1 MTLSPTC
8 AVTPDTSKTDDSDFD
23 DILAE
28 ILAEEEARVVKNPT
42 SSIGQKKKVK
52 RTKKKKP
59 TYKKTDLWLNLY
71 YIIIKCQENTVNA

>member
-42 SSIGQKKKVK
+42 SGIGQKKKVK
-52 RTKKKKP
+52 RTKKK
-59 TYKKTDLWLNLY
+59 
-71 YIIIKCQENTVNA
+71 NTHDNTTNNNKDKNNKNNK

>member
-8 AVTPDTSKTDDSDFD
+8 AVTPDTSKTDDSD

-42 SSIGQKKKVK
+42 SGIGQKKKVK

-59 TYKKTDLWLNLY
+59 TYKKTDL
-71 YIIIKCQENTVNA
+71 

>member
-28 ILAEEEARVVKNPT
+28 ILAEEEAR
-42 SSIGQKKKVK
+42 
-52 RTKKKKP
+52 
-59 TYKKTDLWLNLY
+59 KT
-71 YIIIKCQENTVNA
+71 QEVPGDSG

>member
-23 DILAE
+23 DNLAE
-28 ILAEEEARVVKNPT
+28 ILAEEEARVIKNPI
-42 SSIGQKKKVK
+42 SGSGQKKKGK

-59 TYKKTDLWLNLY
+59 SSKKTDL
-71 YIIIKCQENTVNA
+71 